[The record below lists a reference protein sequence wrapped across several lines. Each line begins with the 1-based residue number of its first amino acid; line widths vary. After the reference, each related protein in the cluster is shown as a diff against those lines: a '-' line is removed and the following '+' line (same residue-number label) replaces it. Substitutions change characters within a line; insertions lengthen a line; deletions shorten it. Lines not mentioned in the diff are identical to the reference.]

1 MQLEVNDLLKS
12 NTWTIL
18 PKPNRASI
26 IKGRWVLNKK
36 YNLDNSI
43 KKYKARQV
51 AKGFLEKYNI
61 NYKETFASTSKPSLI
76 RLLLSIFAY
85 LDWEIYT
92 WDVKQAFPNAEI
104 DISNIYLQ
112 LPIGFEEY
120 ILREALKSI
129 EDKSLINYINNII
142 KNKDYSNI
150 IYKLNKALYSLK

>member
-26 IKGRWVLNKK
+26 IKGRWVLNKQ

-43 KKYKARQV
+43 KKYKARWV
-51 AKGFLEKYNI
+51 AKGFLQKYNI

-85 LDWEIYT
+85 LDEETYT
-92 WDVKQAFPNAEI
+92 
-104 DISNIYLQ
+104 
-112 LPIGFEEY
+112 
-120 ILREALKSI
+120 
-129 EDKSLINYINNII
+129 
-142 KNKDYSNI
+142 
-150 IYKLNKALYSLK
+150 